1 MDIIQAIILGIVQGL
16 TEFLPISSS
25 AHLVIVEKLL
35 LGTPASVAFDTLLH
49 LGTLVAVVGFF
60 WKDILKIIV
69 AFLSSFFK
77 DFLYGGLIEISK
89 GSFRLKIFRNGL
101 KEDPFKRLTW
111 LLVIGTIPAGL
122 AGILLQKQFESL
134 FNSMFAVGFF
144 LLITGILLWAAERV
158 KTGHKEVKEVT
169 FKNALVIGIFQA
181 LAIAPGISRSG
192 ATIAAGLFSGLER
205 KFAARYSFL
214 LSIPAILGAAAV
226 QIKDIGVGF
235 EANTMVL
242 IAGFLA
248 AVIFGY
254 LAIAFLLRIIVR
266 KESLMIFA
274 YYCWIV
280 GAATLILSYAYGLI

>member
-25 AHLVIVEKLL
+25 AHLVLVPKLI
-35 LGTPASVAFDTLLH
+35 GVTYPNPSAAVAFDTLLH
-49 LGTLVAVVGFF
+49 LGTLVAVIGYF
-60 WKDILKIIV
+60 WKDILSLIK
-69 AFLSSFFK
+69 AFISSIM
-77 DFLYGGLIEISK
+77 D
-89 GSFRLKIFRNGL
+89 IFRGKFKQEL
-101 KEDPFKRLTW
+101 KEDSFKKLTW
-111 LLVIGTIPAGL
+111 LLVVGTIPAGL
-122 AGILLQKQFESL
+122 AGVLFEKQFDAL
-134 FNSMFAVGFF
+134 FSSVVAVGFF

-158 KTGHKEVKEVT
+158 KTGHKEVKEFS

-192 ATIAAGLFSGLER
+192 ATISAGLFSGLDR
-205 KFAARYSFL
+205 TLAARYSFL

-226 QIKDIGVGF
+226 QIKDIHVGF
-235 EANTMVL
+235 EANTAAI
-242 IAGFLA
+242 IAGFIA

-266 KESLMIFA
+266 DKSLMIFA

-280 GAATLILSYAYGLI
+280 GIVTLILSFYYGFI